1 MPNDD
6 PGVINL
12 DDARAAKQR
21 RDELGA
27 IAAAHA
33 SGRSR
38 AHAVSSRNQLVLR
51 TCRNDQICQSSI
63 RAWTHKSIEPKPDLA
78 ECPQS
83 GQPLD
88 PLRLGGGDR
97 IVV

>member
-33 SGRSR
+33 SGR
-38 AHAVSSRNQLVLR
+38 AHAVSSRNHA
-51 TCRNDQICQSSI
+51 
-63 RAWTHKSIEPKPDLA
+63 RASHLPE
-78 ECPQS
+78 
-83 GQPLD
+83 
-88 PLRLGGGDR
+88 
-97 IVV
+97 